1 MTCKQQIYP
10 IARLILTISLFIF
23 SSCAYFNTF
32 YNAQLYFENAEKQ
45 RLEKA
50 GESIPPAAIDA
61 YGKVIEKSQHVI
73 DKYPDSK
80 YVQEAR
86 LLIGKAR
93 FHRKEYRIAETLF
106 NQYTEIYSNE
116 VEEAEF
122 WQALCKWKLGKPQPA
137 LDVLKSMLV
146 ASTDNDFI
154 SKIHLAIAEIYLET
168 DEPSKAL
175 EHLVLAAETNKNRD
189 ERGQIYFRI
198 ADLAYSAENYEQA
211 LKANEEVVKN
221 TTSKKRKEEA
231 NLQIVRIHRLLGKW
245 DKVKSLI
252 KSMLLDDIYRSIH
265 GDLELEL
272 VKLYQMDNQIEE
284 AITRIESIKEDYKNS
299 KTSAEAYF
307 IHGEISLFDQWNL
320 VNAEKYFGQVSR
332 EFRQSMFTSTANLRA
347 KEITEYQTS
356 LTEISSLEENSA
368 LIRAALDT
376 LEYDSLKQV
385 QEEEL
390 NTSQLSISNHL
401 YNLGELDAFHFKRQD
416 SSLAHFQRIVDEFP
430 ESDFYPKALFVLY
443 YIHFTNE
450 NKESADLY
458 SKRIL
463 DELPSSEYADYLRK
477 ALNLPVDPESVQ
489 AILRQGEL
497 EWLVNPSNALT
508 FYRDIIIKDSQSETA
523 SRAAYFLAYHYD
535 YTFFE
540 HDSAMKYYSLLNDN
554 YYDSEQAIAS
564 RDRYSQ
570 LSQAVIETKKDTLSE
585 GPIFDTEQDS
595 LSNQEVDENKKNEIL
610 NPKFI
615 KTKQDSLEY

>member
-175 EHLVLAAETNKNRD
+175 EHLVLAAEMNKNRD

-307 IHGEISLFDQWNL
+307 IHGEISLFDQWDL

>member
-175 EHLVLAAETNKNRD
+175 EHLVLAAEMNKNRD

-416 SSLAHFQRIVDEFP
+416 SSMVYFQRIVDEFP

>member
-50 GESIPPAAIDA
+50 GESIPPAAIDS
-61 YGKVIEKSQHVI
+61 YGKVIKKSQHVI

-154 SKIHLAIAEIYLET
+154 SKIHLAIAEIYLDT
-168 DEPSKAL
+168 DEPGKAL

-307 IHGEISLFDQWNL
+307 IHGEISLFDQWDL

-416 SSLAHFQRIVDEFP
+416 SSMVYFQRIVDEFP

>member
-154 SKIHLAIAEIYLET
+154 SKIHLAIAEIYLDT
-168 DEPSKAL
+168 DEPGKAL
-175 EHLVLAAETNKNRD
+175 EHLVLAAEMNKNRD

-356 LTEISSLEENSA
+356 LTEISSLEENNA
-368 LIRAALDT
+368 LIRATLDT

-416 SSLAHFQRIVDEFP
+416 SSMVYFQRIVDEFP

-450 NKESADLY
+450 KKESADLY

>member
-175 EHLVLAAETNKNRD
+175 EHLVLAAEMNKNRD

-356 LTEISSLEENSA
+356 LTEISSLEENNA

-416 SSLAHFQRIVDEFP
+416 SSMVYFQRIVDEFP

-450 NKESADLY
+450 KKESADLY

>member
-175 EHLVLAAETNKNRD
+175 EHLVLAAEMNKNRD